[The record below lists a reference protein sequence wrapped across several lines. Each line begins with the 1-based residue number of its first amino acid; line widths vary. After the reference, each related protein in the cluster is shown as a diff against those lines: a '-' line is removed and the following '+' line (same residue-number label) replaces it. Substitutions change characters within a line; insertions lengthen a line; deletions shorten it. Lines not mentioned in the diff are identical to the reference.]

1 MSQDYYN
8 FIVSPENVKSDLS
21 VVRYNGIPVGV
32 YSSMTQV
39 VSGSTGGTSLM
50 SFKNSWNY
58 LFIRLLGVTELQNK

>member
-32 YSSMTQV
+32 
-39 VSGSTGGTSLM
+39 
-50 SFKNSWNY
+50 
-58 LFIRLLGVTELQNK
+58 